1 MVCRWGLGTGP
12 AGRGGS
18 WRWGDGRP
26 ADVTGGVA
34 ATDRV
39 GPGSVGGAVPVDDA
53 TLSALGRGA
62 ASGGR
67 SVGTVG
73 GAAVDVTG
81 SGKGVGDG
89 GRGFAPPAGAP
100 PDSAPPLSVEY
111 PEADVAYVAPPRVN
125 RLRSLLFTAERFLPV
140 AVGLLGAV
148 ALPTLS
154 ELLLPLVPHVGS
166 DISVLISV
174 LFSPT
179 VGILFA
185 TLLSITVSVLRQRQQ
200 DIRSLLFEE
209 LATIRTLAVI
219 LHDSHL
225 LTQLGDYLRLLS
237 EETFEHRFFDG
248 DSDFHDAGQG
258 PSCSMREAAYE
269 ATEVRGYTLMH
280 DANRRRLRE
289 PVEGLISALVTL
301 RTRRR
306 ATLDTGFPRV
316 HYVILAALGAS
327 TLFCFLLEVAAQP
340 QWLDVPAVR
349 LLFALL
355 LALLTSATTFVADIK
370 DPFQGHYRLSTARVD
385 RTRVTI
391 LERVGLVTSEP
402 PGGSF

>member
-1 MVCRWGLGTGP
+1 
-12 AGRGGS
+12 
-18 WRWGDGRP
+18 
-26 ADVTGGVA
+26 
-34 ATDRV
+34 
-39 GPGSVGGAVPVDDA
+39 VGGERVVSSSTLPLPPPPPTA
-53 TLSALGRGA
+53 TPPTA
-62 ASGGR
+62 A
-67 SVGTVG
+67 
-73 GAAVDVTG
+73 DY
-81 SGKGVGDG
+81 
-89 GRGFAPPAGAP
+89 
-100 PDSAPPLSVEY
+100 PDVEY
-111 PEADVAYVAPPRVN
+111 VEPPRLN
-125 RLRSLLFTAERFLPV
+125 RFRALLFTAERFLPL
-140 AVGLLGAV
+140 AVGVIGAV

-154 ELLLPLVPHVGS
+154 ELFLPLVPHVGA

-219 LHDSHL
+219 LHDVQL

-248 DSDFHDAGQG
+248 DEDFHEAAQG

-355 LALLTSATTFVADIK
+355 LALLTSATSFVSDIK

-391 LERVGLVTSEP
+391 LERVGLVSSEP

>member
-1 MVCRWGLGTGP
+1 M
-12 AGRGGS
+12 
-18 WRWGDGRP
+18 
-26 ADVTGGVA
+26 
-34 ATDRV
+34 
-39 GPGSVGGAVPVDDA
+39 
-53 TLSALGRGA
+53 
-62 ASGGR
+62 AS
-67 SVGTVG
+67 
-73 GAAVDVTG
+73 
-81 SGKGVGDG
+81 
-89 GRGFAPPAGAP
+89 
-100 PDSAPPLSVEY
+100 
-111 PEADVAYVAPPRVN
+111 PRAN
-125 RLRSLLFTAERFLPV
+125 RLRLLLFTAERFLPV

-248 DSDFHDAGQG
+248 DSDLHDAGQG